1 MKKLIKI
8 QLCTFSHTPMHLVHS
23 QSLLH
28 LKHHSWHLYI
38 YPEPPPSQGV
48 YHWKTAPWDRIRGG
62 IRADLR
68 SWKASGFKT
77 GPPDLTSSV
86 SWLLPLVSC
95 HTFRYVAAAAVAEA
109 GDGHGMEPSKCGRR
123 GLPGWSAAAA
133 LWFFFVR
140 HDVTHQHVTH

>member
-109 GDGHGMEPSKCGRR
+109 GDGAVEVRAPRPSRMVRCGGIVVLLRASRR
-123 GLPGWSAAAA
+123 HTSA
-133 LWFFFVR
+133 R
-140 HDVTHQHVTH
+140 HSLTS